1 MARGL
6 RPEKAVVARGT
17 GAPSLVAMPRQAAP
31 SVPFAPMPPQQRTNN
46 NNNHHKPDRP
56 RSEYADV
63 VGARLA
69 AQAQQQEQARDEEK
83 EMVNDQNEARL
94 VQTVVSYLEEGRR
107 CVEQKRRPASRRVW
121 LLAALKQRYAGLF
134 HFLQKNDE
142 LFTVVLPEE
151 RGAVG
156 ISSSE

>member
-1 MARGL
+1 
-6 RPEKAVVARGT
+6 
-17 GAPSLVAMPRQAAP
+17 MPRQAAP

-69 AQAQQQEQARDEEK
+69 AQAQQQEQARDEEQ

-94 VQTVVSYLEEGRR
+94 VQTVVSYLEGRDG
-107 CVEQKRRPASRRVW
+107 VASSRNVGRHLAAYG

-151 RGAVG
+151 RGAVEYRVHLNSMMRG
-156 ISSSE
+156 GE